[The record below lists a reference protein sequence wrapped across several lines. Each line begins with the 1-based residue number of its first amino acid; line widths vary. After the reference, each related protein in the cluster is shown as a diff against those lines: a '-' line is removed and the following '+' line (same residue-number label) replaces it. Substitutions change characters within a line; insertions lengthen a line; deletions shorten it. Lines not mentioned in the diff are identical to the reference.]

1 MSIGLYGR
9 RVVGDEEFRRQQEVV
24 QQAAQIYGPRVTGG
38 RAAAETTTPPA
49 TATHEAPLPQHDVN
63 LEAERLKQENE
74 ELRAQVAAL
83 RDQLQSALSAVAAG
97 TPPAAGAADG
107 EPQGGGPGEAA
118 TEPASGQNAGAEAG
132 AEVSDEAVKAAA
144 GADGYLSVSEI
155 RAAVTANPALVDG
168 FLEQELA
175 RQPKPRT
182 SALRALLNAEQSE
195 DGARRPEIVEKIK
208 AALGEATR

>member
-49 TATHEAPLPQHDVN
+49 TATHEAPLQQHDVN

-74 ELRAQVAAL
+74 ELRAQVATL

-97 TPPAAGAADG
+97 TPPVAGAADG

-118 TEPASGQNAGAEAG
+118 TEPASGAEAG

-144 GADGYLSVSEI
+144 GADGYLSVAEL

-168 FLEQELA
+168 FLGQELA
-175 RQPKPRT
+175 RQPKPRV
-182 SALRALLNAEQSE
+182 SALRALLEAEQSE
-195 DGARRPEIVEKIK
+195 GGARRPEIVEKIK

>member
-9 RVVGDEEFRRQQEVV
+9 RVVGEEEFRRQQEVV

-49 TATHEAPLPQHDVN
+49 TATHEAPLQQHDVN

-74 ELRAQVAAL
+74 ELRAQVATL
-83 RDQLQSALSAVAAG
+83 MDKLQRALSAVAAG
-97 TPPAAGAADG
+97 TPPATG
-107 EPQGGGPGEAA
+107 AA
-118 TEPASGQNAGAEAG
+118 TEPASGENAGAEAG

-144 GADGYLSVSEI
+144 GADGYLSVSEM

-175 RQPKPRT
+175 RQPKPRV
-182 SALRALLNAEQSE
+182 SALRALLEAEQSE
-195 DGARRPEIVEKIK
+195 GGARRPEIVEKIK